1 MSFFRFIGMKLLTYI
16 FLSLCSILFFLFK
29 ENVFGHH
36 HYFGITFLFITGLI
50 ILCLIM
56 KDLESW
62 LGNKTSVRFASIF
75 LNFLKG
81 VTFLYFF
88 LKLIDVH

>member
-1 MSFFRFIGMKLLTYI
+1 
-16 FLSLCSILFFLFK
+16 
-29 ENVFGHH
+29 
-36 HYFGITFLFITGLI
+36 
-50 ILCLIM
+50 M